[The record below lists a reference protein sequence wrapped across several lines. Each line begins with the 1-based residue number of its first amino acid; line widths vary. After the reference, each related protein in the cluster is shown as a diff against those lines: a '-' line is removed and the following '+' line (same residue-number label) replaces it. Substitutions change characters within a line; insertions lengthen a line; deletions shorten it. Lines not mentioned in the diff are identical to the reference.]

1 MKSKKA
7 LIPVFLLIVV
17 TGLAYFFHQRSQ
29 LASHALAVEWLENQ
43 FPQKLDEDMVLPFG
57 YTLGPWPRNFG
68 GDPIVTK
75 LTYQKGPPQ
84 KFLQSLVQVWRPVE
98 IELEIMG
105 PKTIRKELTAS
116 GWKQCFESAFN
127 CASEKKEY
135 LASVYPEAG
144 TRDDA
149 NVTLTWFDSLDP
161 LAARG
166 THLKVEMS
174 TYQIDRYT
182 VITEKG
188 ATQTFSM
195 KSIRNPLGAEARELL
210 VKTISSLKVKEDLQ
224 SSREWIQNKIKTVKL
239 DDVKKITDPKLRL
252 GRLIQ
257 IQNWIYSLLTV
268 DPTQVAPFFHL
279 AGVTHLLAM
288 DLLHNDKK
296 YFDTQEAWILSLRP
310 LFETLISYAKDFP
323 HSEAEVKNI
332 EALLQDVLY
341 EQNKLTH

>member
-7 LIPVFLLIVV
+7 PLILLFLVV
-17 TGLAYFFHQRSQ
+17 LAAFAYFFLLKSHP
-29 LASHALAVEWLENQ
+29 ATHALEKEWLENQ
-43 FPQKLDEDMVLPFG
+43 FPEKLDEDTVLPFG
-57 YTLGPWPRNFG
+57 YTLGPWPKTFG

-75 LTYQKGPPQ
+75 LTYQKGPPV
-84 KFLQSLVQVWRPVE
+84 KFIQSLVQVWRPVE

-105 PKTIRKELTAS
+105 PKTIRPELNAD
-116 GWKQCFESAFN
+116 GWRKCFESAFN
-127 CASEKKEY
+127 CVSEKKEY
-135 LASVYPEAG
+135 LAAIYPEAG
-144 TRDDA
+144 SRDDA
-149 NVTLTWFDSLDP
+149 KVTLTWFDSMDP

-166 THLKVEMS
+166 THLKVEMG

-195 KSIRNPLGAEARELL
+195 KSIRNPVGAEARELL

-224 SSREWIQNKIKTVKL
+224 SAREWIQNKIKTVKL

-252 GRLIQ
+252 ARLIQ
-257 IQNWIYSLLTV
+257 IQNWIYSVLTV

-288 DLLHNDKK
+288 DLLHNEKK
-296 YFDTQEAWILSLRP
+296 YFDNQEAWILSLRP
-310 LFETLISYAKDFP
+310 LFETLIAYAKDFP
-323 HSEAEVKNI
+323 NSEAEVKNI

-341 EQNKLTH
+341 EQNKLSH